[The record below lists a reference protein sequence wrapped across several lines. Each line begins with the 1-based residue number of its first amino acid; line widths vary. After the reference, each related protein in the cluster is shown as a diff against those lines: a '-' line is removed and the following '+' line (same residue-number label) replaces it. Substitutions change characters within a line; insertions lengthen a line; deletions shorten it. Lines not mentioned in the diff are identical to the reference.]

1 MSSLP
6 YKKDND
12 NLLIFDGRWQL
23 SQHFINLS
31 ISCFP
36 NPPKRQWGLFF
47 AWRKWPMIYWQSS
60 RVLPIMAAPSRIS
73 TRWSRHANWTALLIS
88 ITLISAMSWGHRFW
102 KWDGRSEGN
111 RTCGLVMPIL
121 SRWSGKAFHRLYLAR
136 HGPKQ
141 KEHPDYRKHAKTLHY
156 SQCKISTEIKIGSL
170 FW

>member
-1 MSSLP
+1 MISLREMSSVP

-88 ITLISAMSWGHRFW
+88 ITLISAMCWGHRFW

-111 RTCGLVMPIL
+111 RTL
-121 SRWSGKAFHRLYLAR
+121 WSGDASPEKVIRWGIGRDRGIA
-136 HGPKQ
+136 KII
-141 KEHPDYRKHAKTLHY
+141 EHTKNAV
-156 SQCKISTEIKIGSL
+156 
-170 FW
+170 F